1 MKIQQ
6 AGLEL
11 LHVDRWIDIILLL
24 NAFLQFFISGVPKTE
39 LQPEI
44 ESVHLKVGLL
54 LLILLNARECNKLG
68 SIHRGQWFSK

>member
-6 AGLEL
+6 AALEL
-11 LHVDRWIDIILLL
+11 LHADRWIDIIMLL
-24 NAFLQFFISGVPKTE
+24 NTFLQFFISSVPKTE

-54 LLILLNARECNKLG
+54 LLSLLNARDCNKFG
-68 SIHRGQWFSK
+68 IIHRGQWFSK

>member
-1 MKIQQ
+1 V
-6 AGLEL
+6 L
-11 LHVDRWIDIILLL
+11 LNTFLLL
-24 NAFLQFFISGVPKTE
+24 FISSVPKTE

-54 LLILLNARECNKLG
+54 LLSLLNARDCNKFG

>member
-6 AGLEL
+6 AALEL
-11 LHVDRWIDIILLL
+11 LHEDRWIDIIMLL
-24 NAFLQFFISGVPKTE
+24 NIFLQFFNSSVPKTE
-39 LQPEI
+39 QQPEI

-54 LLILLNARECNKLG
+54 LLSLLNTREYNKFG